1 MKMIKKIWIFLLVVV
16 VACQP
21 EQSDVPFR
29 LELRVLKLELAIL
42 SQDHDMI
49 TLLSD
54 EVSELYKDKVTLNE
68 GSLQEFNELITTL
81 QNSKAEENEFTYLQK
96 LKETVL
102 DIPVD
107 AAARDEHLDALMV
120 YGNHLIL
127 ATETARDVM
136 MDRYEWN
143 EFASQADA
151 LKESWDLLEDRQP
164 SIELLRFNDEKVE
177 NQIRLFD
184 MLRQSMREFINSI
197 EQGNATTY
205 DLCSN
210 ADVLRDHYI
219 NYLKMLTSVSSQ
231 DQEEILQ

>member
-1 MKMIKKIWIFLLVVV
+1 MIKKIWIFLLVVV

-177 NQIRLFD
+177 TQIRLFD

>member
-1 MKMIKKIWIFLLVVV
+1 MIKKIWIFLLVVV

-177 NQIRLFD
+177 TQIRLFD
-184 MLRQSMREFINSI
+184 MLRQSMRDFINSI

>member
-1 MKMIKKIWIFLLVVV
+1 MIKKIWILLLVVV

-21 EQSDVPFR
+21 EPSDVPFR

-54 EVSELYKDKVTLNE
+54 EVSELYKDKVTLEE
-68 GSLQEFNELITTL
+68 GSLQEFNKLITTL
-81 QNSKAEENEFTYLQK
+81 QNSKAEDNEFTYLQK

-102 DIPVD
+102 NIPVD
-107 AAARDEHLDALMV
+107 ATARDEHLDGLMV

-127 ATETARDVM
+127 TTETARDVM
-136 MDRYEWN
+136 MDLYGWN
-143 EFASQADA
+143 EFEAQADA
-151 LKESWDLLEDRQP
+151 LKESWDILEDRKP
-164 SIELLRFNDEKVE
+164 SIELLRYNDEKVDA
-177 NQIRLFD
+177 QIRLFD
-184 MLRQSMREFINSI
+184 MLRQAMREFINSI
-197 EQGNATTY
+197 EQGDATTY

-219 NYLKMLTSVSSQ
+219 NYLQMLTSVSSQ

>member
-1 MKMIKKIWIFLLVVV
+1 MIKKIWIFLLVVV

>member
-177 NQIRLFD
+177 TQIRLFD
-184 MLRQSMREFINSI
+184 MLRQSMRDFINSI